1 VAKTNNQ
8 VTVLGATGSGAG
20 LGEVLAGLASDLSAG
35 LRAGDTGNALLSAQ
49 FEQLRAVSQ
58 TQTDAVS
65 QNTQAVLQNTVA
77 QASSGG
83 GSTAG
88 SIGSTVAKIFGS
100 GLGLSPLVK
109 GLVGLFTGGGSQ
121 PVPPPLVTY
130 TRPPSLQFEGSIT
143 RSETAAAPLAE
154 YTVPP
159 VAQFEGSTVGSV
171 TAAAPLVRYTLP
183 PSAQSEGSITRSE
196 TGAPQSGRPAGT
208 SGNGAQVTI
217 QVQAMDSRSFL
228 DHREEIA
235 QAVRAAMLNSHS
247 LNDVVNDL

>member
-1 VAKTNNQ
+1 MAKTNNQ

-35 LRAGDTGNALLSAQ
+35 LRAGETGNALLSAQ
-49 FEQLRAVSQ
+49 FEQLRSVSL

-65 QNTQAVLQNTVA
+65 QNTQAILQNTVA

-83 GSTAG
+83 GSTAR

-121 PVPPPLVTY
+121 PAPAPLVTY

-143 RSETAAAPLAE
+143 RSETAA
-154 YTVPP
+154 
-159 VAQFEGSTVGSV
+159 
-171 TAAAPLVRYTLP
+171 P
-183 PSAQSEGSITRSE
+183 PSAS
-196 TGAPQSGRPAGT
+196 PVGT
-208 SGNGAQVTI
+208 SGNGAQVTV